1 MIKHRKNLEDI
12 ENEKLKVE
20 KEISSFE
27 DQMAVIQNEHGAL
40 SARLENVKKENKI
53 IDDNIQLNRK
63 LEGNVD
69 SYIRSL

>member
-40 SARLENVKKENKI
+40 TARLENVKKENKI